1 MMFRIRRTLTPVAAD
16 SLFSS
21 LRMLRSQIL
30 HRQLD
35 YVACAI
41 APLVARKATEKEPT
55 AIVDYDERQFA
66 FMACGG
72 HGSSY
77 HVCTTQCDMAP
88 RTNKLRSPGRGRQH
102 KSQKVIFGHCTADLR
117 FLFFFCGLARRTFPL
132 GVLGCRYA
140 GFAAQ
145 QMAVHRDIAFGR
157 VGVR

>member
-1 MMFRIRRTLTPVAAD
+1 VFRIRRTLNPVAAV

-66 FMACGG
+66 FMAGGG

-77 HVCTTQCDMAP
+77 HVW
-88 RTNKLRSPGRGRQH
+88 RRLRWRSSSEASLDRASEWMQPACPLI
-102 KSQKVIFGHCTADLR
+102 SAD
-117 FLFFFCGLARRTFPL
+117 
-132 GVLGCRYA
+132 
-140 GFAAQ
+140 
-145 QMAVHRDIAFGR
+145 
-157 VGVR
+157 

>member
-66 FMACGG
+66 FMAGGG
-72 HGSSY
+72 HGS
-77 HVCTTQCDMAP
+77 
-88 RTNKLRSPGRGRQH
+88 R
-102 KSQKVIFGHCTADLR
+102 
-117 FLFFFCGLARRTFPL
+117 LARL
-132 GVLGCRYA
+132 A
-140 GFAAQ
+140 SAS
-145 QMAVHRDIAFGR
+145 
-157 VGVR
+157 VGGL